1 MKRRGRKKR
10 WNFQFLYL
18 KLVERMLQG
27 TNIFGANFIFV
38 YEPQA
43 R

>member
-10 WNFQFLYL
+10 WNFQL
-18 KLVERMLQG
+18 KLVERMLQES
-27 TNIFGANFIFV
+27 NIFGANFIFV